1 MVSFVSY
8 VLQFKDDDSA
18 IGDVAR
24 DMMLD
29 TGIKR
34 SWGYKSLV
42 KHLESMNAVSQVYDV
57 LEGAYERFLV
67 LSA

>member
-8 VLQFKDDDSA
+8 VLQFKNSDTA
-18 IGDVAR
+18 LGDVAR

-34 SWGYKSLV
+34 SWGYMRLL
-42 KHLESMNAVSQVYDV
+42 KHMNEMNACERVYNL
-57 LEGAYERFLV
+57 LETAYNHYRTME
-67 LSA
+67 

>member
-8 VLQFKDDDSA
+8 LLQFKDDDNA

-29 TGIKR
+29 TGIRR
-34 SWGYKSLV
+34 SWGYKRLV
-42 KHLESMNAVSQVYDV
+42 KHLESMNACDRVYYV
-57 LEGAYERFLV
+57 LERAYERFMV
-67 LSA
+67 LST

>member
-42 KHLESMNAVSQVYDV
+42 KHLETMNACDRVYSV
-57 LEGAYERFLV
+57 LEQAHERFIV
-67 LSA
+67 LST